1 MQKPANPLNE
11 KSRIDTLRALNI
23 LDTSPQERFDRITR
37 LAKKIFDVPTAL
49 ITLVDSDR
57 QWFLSAPDSE
67 IKETPRDV
75 SFCGHAILNDD
86 VFTVPDAMNDVRFA
100 DNPFVEGA
108 PNIRFYAGCPISVQ
122 NGIKLGTICLID
134 QSPRSFSEEDKDLL
148 RDLARMVEHEIIA
161 IQLATNDDLTM
172 VPNKRGFELFA
183 KRALTLCK
191 RMGCPASLM
200 FIDLDKFKP
209 INDAFGH
216 AEGDRALQDFSSILK
231 DTFRDADIVGRL
243 GGDEF
248 AVFQVDCSAKACE
261 NNLKR
266 LQKNVTTF
274 NNQSSKNYD
283 IEFSVGIVEYNNQ
296 RHESIHHMLAD
307 ADNLMYKQKKIR

>member
-37 LAKKIFDVPTAL
+37 LAKKIFGVPTAL

-67 IKETPRDV
+67 VKETPRDV

-86 VFTVPDAMNDVRFA
+86 VFTMPDARNDARFF
-100 DNPFVEGA
+100 DNPLVVGA
-108 PNIRFYAGCPISVQ
+108 PNVRFYAGCPISVQ

-134 QSPRSFSEEDKDLL
+134 QSPRIFSEEDKDLL
-148 RDLARMVEHEIIA
+148 RDLAHMVEHEIIA
-161 IQLATNDDLTM
+161 IQLATNDELTM
-172 VPNKRGFELFA
+172 VPNKRGFELFS

-231 DTFRDADIVGRL
+231 DTFRDSDIVGRI

-274 NNQSSKNYD
+274 NSQSSKNYN